1 MLARLPVEVNPY
13 RLIEQRRNL
22 QGELALQSLS
32 RLQEYLFNADDQQGQ
47 VRVEL
52 IFAKNDLGLPTI
64 RGTISAPLVLQC
76 QRCLTGL
83 DYPLHSTIDIVLIR
97 HDAEADRL
105 DEGYDTW
112 LVEDERIFLQDF
124 VEDEL
129 LLALPYAPTHT
140 DCEASQP
147 LIEITPEAFAAQQA
161 TNQQAD
167 NSLTKNQ
174 RGIADTADDNDH
186 ADPQNPF
193 ALLKQWQNKQ
203 NDAN

>member
-22 QGELALQSLS
+22 QGELALKSLS
-32 RLQEYLFNADDQQGQ
+32 RLQEYLFNADDSQGH

-52 IFAKNDLGLPTI
+52 MFAKNDLGLPVI
-64 RGTISAPLVLQC
+64 RGTISAQLVLQC

-129 LLALPYAPTHT
+129 LLALPYAPMHT

-161 TNQQAD
+161 TTQAD
-167 NSLTKNQ
+167 RMAKNQ
-174 RGIADTADDNDH
+174 RSTADIATDSTDS
-186 ADPQNPF
+186 QNPF